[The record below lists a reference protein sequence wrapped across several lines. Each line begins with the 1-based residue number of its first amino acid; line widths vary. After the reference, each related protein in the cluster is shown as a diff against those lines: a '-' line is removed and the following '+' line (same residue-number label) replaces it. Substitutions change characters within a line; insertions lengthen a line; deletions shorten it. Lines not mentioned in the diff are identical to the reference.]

1 MLVPLTGKHFSE
13 TTSQKMV
20 QMWKDDGTYTD
31 LDATTVDTYLKVF
44 RDETLM
50 PGGGSVLFTILS
62 DGSATLNIA
71 KDGIVPETPVAVLG
85 NKKWGQTMLEGVLG
99 RDGVS
104 PQARQSIASRLSD
117 LFN

>member
-1 MLVPLTGKHFSE
+1 MRGDEAVGLDEESDLVLIQPVYLLCYGLYLCPFEKLIHVFMLVPLTGKHFSE

-50 PGGGSVLFTILS
+50 PGGGSVLFTFLS
-62 DGSATLNIA
+62 DGSAT
-71 KDGIVPETPVAVLG
+71 
-85 NKKWGQTMLEGVLG
+85 
-99 RDGVS
+99 VS
-104 PQARQSIASRLSD
+104 TVT
-117 LFN
+117 